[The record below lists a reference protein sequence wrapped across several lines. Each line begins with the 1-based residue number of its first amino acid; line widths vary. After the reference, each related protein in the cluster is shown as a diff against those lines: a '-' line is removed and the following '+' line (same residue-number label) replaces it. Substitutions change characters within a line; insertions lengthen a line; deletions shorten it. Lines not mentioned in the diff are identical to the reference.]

1 MITVTHK
8 HPTHPDKYIL
18 TTLEAEIWYGSFIQ
32 PNKMPRL
39 TMKFLFWPYLS
50 HFHSD
55 FDRIRSKVGS
65 LHVNSTLSIV
75 VLVWSNDLELLEYQS
90 YNLDLILDGLF
101 IFVYVP
107 NFDSMRG
114 WMETCVFI
122 YLLIILLSGTTKLS
136 FFLIIRPLIVKYIN
150 GNARFIPGI
159 LNLLL
164 TGWVLLKVCH
174 TPCILTLKCSL
185 SSWYRIQSSMVNS
198 ITKKD
203 SNQGLDL
210 ALLVWTSEFE
220 KCIKMMWMFVRRNKV
235 KKLFSHRCQNYIHT
249 YI

>member
-1 MITVTHK
+1 
-8 HPTHPDKYIL
+8 
-18 TTLEAEIWYGSFIQ
+18 
-32 PNKMPRL
+32 
-39 TMKFLFWPYLS
+39 MKFLFWPYLS

-55 FDRIRSKVGS
+55 FDRIKSKVGS

-107 NFDSMRG
+107 NFDSMRS

-136 FFLIIRPLIVKYIN
+136 FFLIIRPLILKYIN

-185 SSWYRIQSSMVNS
+185 SSWHYRV
-198 ITKKD
+198 TLRL
-203 SNQGLDL
+203 SNIWTFWDL
-210 ALLVWTSEFE
+210 IPHF
-220 KCIKMMWMFVRRNKV
+220 N
-235 KKLFSHRCQNYIHT
+235 LFISRLPNIVQESFCTPTTFPMNYVPAF
-249 YI
+249 